1 MPNYRCRALFEGFSE
16 AMDNLAQKEG
26 RRDMKIKTICAGV
39 LLVLL
44 WAPGVFGL
52 SVENQVDLLLNSL
65 RFDRTMNA
73 RLADG
78 LKIGV
83 VSLNGYA
90 QGQVVATKAEQA
102 FKTLAGKKF
111 RGHQTQ
117 VVAIRGSSPEELV
130 QAMVG
135 QGLDLLFVCPSP
147 LECLKRLLIAAT
159 SNKVLVFACDAQGVK
174 AGAALAVVDR
184 AGQPRILLN
193 VDAARM
199 QGANFKSSF
208 LRMAECI
215 NSAGELKAV
224 YQHPTLVGKR
234 KIVGDDPVYPKM
246 ARLAKKEATLVA
258 KLIIAPDGG
267 IRDVNFLKTDKLF
280 ENAVRKALN
289 TWRFKPHHIAG
300 RAVPTYTVMN
310 FKFNL
315 N

>member
-1 MPNYRCRALFEGFSE
+1 MPYYQGRALINGLSE
-16 AMDNLAQKEG
+16 AVDDHAQKEG
-26 RRDMKIKTICAGV
+26 RRDMRIRTICAGA

-44 WAPGVFGL
+44 WAPGAMGM
-52 SVENQVDLLLNSL
+52 SVEGQVDLLLNSL

-83 VSLNGYA
+83 VSLDNYP

-102 FKTLAGKKF
+102 FKTLAEKKF
-111 RGHQTQ
+111 SNYKTQ
-117 VVAIRGSSPEELV
+117 VVAIRGASPEALV
-130 QAMVG
+130 KAMSS
-135 QGLDLLFVCPSP
+135 QELDLVFVCPSP
-147 LECLKRLLIAAT
+147 LECLKSLLIAAT
-159 SNKVLVFACDAQGVK
+159 SGKILVLACDAEGVRS
-174 AGAALAVVDR
+174 GAALAVVDR
-184 AGQPRILLN
+184 AGRPRILLN
-193 VDAARM
+193 VDAARR
-199 QGANFKSSF
+199 QGAKFKSSF
-208 LRMAECI
+208 MRMAECI
-215 NSAGELKAV
+215 DSSGELKAV

-234 KIVGDDPVYPKM
+234 KLVGDDPVYPKM

-258 KLIIAPDGG
+258 KLLIAPDGI
-267 IRDVNFLKTDKLF
+267 IRNVNFLKTDKLF

-289 TWRFKPHHIAG
+289 GWRFKPHHVAG